1 MQQIGSVRI
10 RQVALCC
17 ITGFL
22 GVLQVLILGRNMSSD
37 DADLLPY
44 VESGHITVQ
53 PPGRPWRDFLKLLQ
67 TARSLFVP
75 NVHDASPR

>member
-1 MQQIGSVRI
+1 M
-10 RQVALCC
+10 
-17 ITGFL
+17 TG
-22 GVLQVLILGRNMSSD
+22 D

-75 NVHDASPR
+75 NVHDASPRWAASNKIVSSGLLKQGANLLTGQPVAG